1 MFMSSMSSMSSL
13 DSASSLIHSYGC
25 VLDDSSGRMLA
36 NSLGG
41 EYNPSHNATT
51 LRMCYCLSGD
61 KVAYDMLCSLPHTH
75 TIDLV
80 SVRCG

>member
-1 MFMSSMSSMSSL
+1 MSSMSSL
-13 DSASSLIHSYGC
+13 DSASSLIC
-25 VLDDSSGRMLA
+25 VLDSGGVGMLA

-41 EYNPSHNATT
+41 GVRGEYNPSDNTT
-51 LRMCYCLSGD
+51 SLRMCYCLSGD

-80 SVRCG
+80 SVSCG